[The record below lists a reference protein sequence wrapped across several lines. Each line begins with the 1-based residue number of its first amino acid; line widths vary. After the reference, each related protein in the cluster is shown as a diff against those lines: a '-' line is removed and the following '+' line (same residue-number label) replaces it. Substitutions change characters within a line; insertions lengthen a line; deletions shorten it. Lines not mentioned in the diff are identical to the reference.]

1 MTVFIAGGSGLIGT
15 ALADRLERSGHAVIL
30 GVRDVDAMVRR
41 RPGAQVVRFDFAA
54 PDVEALADALAGVDV
69 VVNAAGVF
77 KEGRQQSFDD
87 IHVKGP
93 CSLFQAAA
101 TASVARI
108 VQISALG
115 ADLLAPT
122 PYWRSKARGDRC
134 ARAFP
139 GMPVVV
145 RPSLVYAD
153 DGASSLLFQRLAALP
168 WLPLP
173 ATTADVQPIHLDDL
187 VDGLAALLEHP
198 DPPPQ
203 IDAVGPRAMPLASYL
218 QALSPA
224 DARPRRVLRI
234 PDRVARAA
242 AGALRWLPG
251 RAFDSDALRMLA
263 LPNTGDAAP
272 WRALLQREPRD
283 PGTFVAPARR
293 PALRRDAILANML
306 PLLRASLSLTWLY
319 TAYVSLF
326 VFPQAA
332 SLDLLLRAHVPA
344 ALAPASL
351 YAAAALDAALG
362 LGMWVR
368 RWRRAAYMVQI
379 GVVLF
384 YSVVIG
390 LWLPE
395 YWAHPY
401 GPMIKNLPLLAL
413 TLLLLWLEAPR
424 GHRAG

>member
-1 MTVFIAGGSGLIGT
+1 MFIAGGSGLIGG

-30 GVRDVDAMVRR
+30 GVRDVAAMKRR
-41 RPGAQVVRFDFAA
+41 RPGAHVVRFDFVA
-54 PDVEALADALAGVDV
+54 PEVEALADALAGTDV

-87 IHVKGP
+87 VHVNGP
-93 CSLFQAAA
+93 CSLFRAAA
-101 TASVARI
+101 LAGVARV
-108 VQISALG
+108 VQLSALG
-115 ADLLAPT
+115 AELDAPT

-139 GMPVVV
+139 GTSVVV

-187 VDGLAALLEHP
+187 VEGLVALLEHP
-198 DPPPQ
+198 DPPPL
-203 IDAVGPRAMPLASYL
+203 IDAVGPRALPLASYL
-218 QALSPA
+218 RALSPL
-224 DARPRRVLRI
+224 DARPPRVLRI
-234 PDRVARAA
+234 ADRVARAA
-242 AGALRWLPG
+242 ASALRWLPG
-251 RAFDSDALRMLA
+251 QPVDGDALRMLA
-263 LPNTGDAAP
+263 RPSTGDAAP
-272 WRALLQREPRD
+272 WRALLRREPRD
-283 PGTFVAPARR
+283 PAAFIAPARR
-293 PALRRDAILANML
+293 PALRRAAVLANML

-319 TAYVSLF
+319 TAWVSLF

-332 SLDLLLRAHVPA
+332 SIDLLLRAHVPT

-368 RWRRAAYMVQI
+368 RWRRAAYLVQI